1 MYKVNSFGIILIS
14 ATVKDKLKIIKI
26 ILVNK
31 LKVIL
36 KKNQIYLNVWIKS
49 IVLQLYPTWTGLLV
63 IRFYGIAALG
73 FGLRQ

>member
-1 MYKVNSFGIILIS
+1 MNSFGIVLIS
-14 ATVKDKLKIIKI
+14 ATHFVKDKLKI

-63 IRFYGIAALG
+63 IRFYGIAVLG
-73 FGLRQ
+73 FRLRQ